1 MGPMEISEILNHF
14 PRKINFLK
22 YTLEILVK
30 CVGSSFSL
38 LSGEKKL
45 FFLSLLIFCDQR
57 DRKHN
62 FSKN

>member
-38 LSGEKKL
+38 LSGKKIAFPQL
-45 FFLSLLIFCDQR
+45 VDLL
-57 DRKHN
+57 
-62 FSKN
+62 

>member
-30 CVGSSFSL
+30 CIGSSFSL
-38 LSGEKKL
+38 LSEKKIVFPHL
-45 FFLSLLIFCDQR
+45 VDLL
-57 DRKHN
+57 
-62 FSKN
+62 